1 MSSNVQRFLHE
12 SGLKI
17 LAVSD
22 LSACEY
28 SLLTFLLNSAM
39 TGMDNLLSSE
49 HEISTII
56 GSSDREVRQ
65 TIEDLH
71 GRHFIKSRY
80 GSGTAAPNM
89 QSLSLQ
95 IQWDIERWKLG
106 IKEIPSHNEAIILP
120 FRRANTRLAVV
131 EGHHDDS
138 SSHTKENASKNDA
151 HQDTS
156 ERIVHA
162 FNNGRNLDDHELKK
176 TKELSSILIAAHPID
191 QILVMIRHFGKR
203 IPTLS
208 LLASNWA
215 QYAEQYE
222 DEHLTLDFAG
232 LRQKQHDLDQKV
244 RDASLRALERSDVT
258 NLSDEEV
265 NVLNVLAHHRH
276 PRRQLFWAFQMRNR
290 YPKLADFFKDTHSLM
305 LPITEGG
312 KVVKMPTD

>member
-1 MSSNVQRFLHE
+1 MNSNIQRFLQD

-22 LSACEY
+22 LTACEY

-39 TGMDNLLSSE
+39 TGLDNLLSSE

-56 GSSDREVRQ
+56 GYSAREVRQ

-71 GRHFIKSRY
+71 ARHFIKSRY
-80 GSGTAAPNM
+80 GNGTAAPNM

-106 IKEIPSHNEAIILP
+106 VKETPSHNEAIILP
-120 FRRANTRLAVV
+120 FRRAITRLAAL
-131 EGHHDDS
+131 EGRHIDS
-138 SSHTKENASKNDA
+138 SSPKENLGRSDA
-151 HQDTS
+151 HLDTS
-156 ERIVHA
+156 ERIVEA
-162 FNNGRNLDDHELKK
+162 FNNGRELDDRDLQK
-176 TKELSSILIAAHPID
+176 TKEVSAVLIAAHPID
-191 QILVMIRHFGKR
+191 QILLLIRHFGRR

-208 LLASNWA
+208 ILASNWA
-215 QYAEQYE
+215 QYAQQFE
-222 DEHLTLDFAG
+222 DEHMTLDFVG

-244 RDASLRALERSDVT
+244 RDASLKALDRRDVT
-258 NLSDEEV
+258 DLSDEES
-265 NVLNVLAHHRH
+265 NVLNVLAYHRH

-305 LPITEGG
+305 LPITEGD